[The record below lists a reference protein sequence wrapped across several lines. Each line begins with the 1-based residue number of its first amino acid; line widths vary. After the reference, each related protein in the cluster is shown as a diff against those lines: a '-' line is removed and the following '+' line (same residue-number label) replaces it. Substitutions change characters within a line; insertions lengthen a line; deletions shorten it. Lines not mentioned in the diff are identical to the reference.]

1 MRGWPLTCYLSRM
14 ADASQADGV
23 FFRNAAAP
31 RQARGWRRR
40 QRRNPVGAQSARGNG
55 APGSLRALTETVS
68 GPCKSQ
74 AGASTAAG
82 VRTDA
87 RRVFCTDC
95 KSKQGIVAKYVSLQ
109 RAPHALDIA
118 RILRALSRMRA

>member
-1 MRGWPLTCYLSRM
+1 
-14 ADASQADGV
+14 
-23 FFRNAAAP
+23 
-31 RQARGWRRR
+31 
-40 QRRNPVGAQSARGNG
+40 
-55 APGSLRALTETVS
+55 LTETVS

-118 RILRALSRMRA
+118 RILRALSRMRAEPVGESSLTILEFNLWINQTPIQLVEPRGIPLQHLARTSSTR